1 MNCQHCQEILSEYI
15 DGELNAKESFEVES
29 HLKLCVE
36 CAEIHEDFAQF
47 LGICEKED
55 FAEVEPPNSQA
66 MWCRISNIIETEVKP
81 EIIKEAEIKEQNR
94 GWFSK
99 IWHKNWSLSFAQVG
113 LAALAVTIISSL
125 LTIVAIKNYSRP
137 TDNFDN
143 QASAAPSLF
152 ERVLGKIGVV
162 ETVQE
167 SREKRIKQ
175 QQSTID
181 YWNSRVQQRRMQWK
195 AHLRDAFDRNL
206 AEIDQ
211 VVTEYTRILEENPND
226 EVSGEMLDTALNEK
240 VELLREFSEL

>member
-1 MNCQHCQEILSEYI
+1 MNCEHCQEILSEYI
-15 DGELNAKESFEVES
+15 DGELNANKSFEVES
-29 HLKLCVE
+29 HLKLCAE
-36 CAEIHEDFAQF
+36 CAEIHEDFAQI
-47 LGICEKED
+47 LGFCEKED
-55 FAEVEPPNSQA
+55 LVEVEPPNSQA

-94 GWFSK
+94 NWFSK
-99 IWHKNWSLSFAQVG
+99 IWHKNWSFSIAQGVS
-113 LAALAVTIISSL
+113 AALAITIISSL
-125 LTIVAIKNYSRP
+125 LTIVAIKNYSNP

-152 ERVLGKIGVV
+152 ERVLGKIGVI

-175 QQSTID
+175 QQATID
-181 YWNSRVQQRRMQWK
+181 YWNSRVQQRRTQWK
-195 AHLRDAFDRNL
+195 SHLRDAFDRNL
-206 AEIDQ
+206 SEIDQ
-211 VVTEYTRILEENPND
+211 VVSEYTRILEENPND